1 MPARLFIAIFFVLTV
16 LPFAQM
22 VTRAI
27 PGDAINENRNFAKRP
42 DLSKGFEHFPRLAN
56 EWFNDHFGLRALLIK
71 LKTQIDYSVFGTSDK
86 VLVGRNG
93 WLFYRAVVNAEEPLV
108 ERLLSQGLEDRV
120 VSGVRALTD
129 ALGAAGIKSVFVINM
144 MSDRFYGDQLPSS
157 VAPRP
162 ARPKIDELVDR
173 LRALPN
179 VRFVDSTAILRETMK
194 SRQVFF
200 KTDFHWNDPGAF
212 PVAKDIVDRISE
224 AEGLSASLWSH
235 KLETATVTFSGGI
248 ATFMPLFSSP
258 SEQAL
263 TVKQNFSEP
272 PGVRRRYDVGVFE
285 KVMTSDGAF
294 PAYLP
299 QTVIL
304 GDSFFDGLE
313 KSGIESYFSGTARA
327 RWRPGVKLSAVA
339 DQMPGNTKWFVV
351 QFIETSTH
359 AMDAFA
365 DAADVQKAV
374 EIIRRRAAGSEL
386 NTR

>member
-1 MPARLFIAIFFVLTV
+1 MPARLFIAIFFLLTI

-27 PGDAINENRNFAKRP
+27 PGDAINENRTFARRP
-42 DLSKGFEHFPRLAN
+42 DLSKGVEHFPRLAN

-93 WLFYRAVVNAEEPLV
+93 WLFYRSVVNAEEPLV
-108 ERLLSQGLEDRV
+108 EKLLSQGLEDRI
-120 VSGVRALTD
+120 VSGVRAFTD
-129 ALGAAGIKSVFVINM
+129 ALQTAGIRSVFVINM
-144 MSDRFYGDQLPSS
+144 MSDRFYGDQLPAS
-157 VAPRP
+157 VLPRP
-162 ARPKIDELVDR
+162 KRPRIDDLVDR

-179 VRFVDSTAILRETMK
+179 VTFVDSTAILRETMK
-194 SRQVFF
+194 NRQVFF
-200 KTDFHWNDPGAF
+200 KTDFHWSDPGAF
-212 PVAKDIVDRISE
+212 PVAKEIVDRISA
-224 AEGLSASLWSH
+224 AEGLPASLWSH
-235 KLETATVTFSGGI
+235 KLETATQTFSGGI
-248 ATFMPLFSSP
+248 ATFMPLFSAP

-263 TVKQNFSEP
+263 MVKPNFREP
-272 PGVRRRYDVGVFE
+272 PGVRRRYSIGVFE
-285 KVMTSDGAF
+285 SVMTSDGVF

-304 GDSFFDGLE
+304 GDSFFDGMQ

-327 RWRPGVKLSAVA
+327 RWHPGVKLSAVA
-339 DQMPGNTKWFVV
+339 DQMPGNTKWYIV

-359 AMDAFA
+359 AMNAFA
-365 DAADVQKAV
+365 DAADVQKAI
-374 EIIRRRAAGSEL
+374 ETIKRRTATSRQ

>member
-1 MPARLFIAIFFVLTV
+1 MSARLFIAIFFLLTV

-27 PGDAINENRNFAKRP
+27 PGDAINENRNLAKRP
-42 DLSKGFEHFPRLAN
+42 DLSKGIEHFPRLAN

-71 LKTQIDYSVFGTSDK
+71 FKTQIDFSVFGTSDK
-86 VLVGRNG
+86 VVVGRNG
-93 WLFYRAVVNAEEPLV
+93 WLFYRAVISKEEPLV
-108 ERLLSQGLEDRV
+108 ERLLSQGLEDRIV
-120 VSGVRALTD
+120 NGVRNFTD
-129 ALGAAGIKSVFVINM
+129 ALQAAGIRSVFTINM
-144 MSDRFYGDQLPSS
+144 MSDRFYGDQLPSW

-162 ARPKIDELVDR
+162 QRPRIDHLVDR

-179 VRFVDSTAILRETMK
+179 VTFVDSTAILRETMK

-212 PVAKDIVDRISE
+212 PVAKDIVDKISS
-224 AEGLSASLWSH
+224 AEGLQASLWSH
-235 KLETATVTFSGGI
+235 KLETTTETFSGGI

-263 TVKQNFSEP
+263 KVKPNFKDP
-272 PGVRRRYDVGVFE
+272 PGARRRYDVGVFE
-285 KVMTSDGAF
+285 KVMTSDGAS

-299 QTVIL
+299 QTVVV

-313 KSGIESYFSGTARA
+313 KSGIESYFSGLSRA
-327 RWRPGVKLSAVA
+327 RWRPGVKLSVVA
-339 DQMPGNTKWFVV
+339 EQMPDNTKWVIV

-359 AMDAFA
+359 AMDALA

-374 EIIRRRAAGSEL
+374 QIIKQRTARPEQ